1 MLKLCSRITCSN
13 QTQIKWK
20 GGRENAPLVLFPF
33 FIFKIF
39 ILFLFGGGAC
49 SLLFVVFVC
58 SGIVLLFDYMRV
70 SNYSTFTT
78 IYAYTKKGLVSA
90 TARSRV

>member
-1 MLKLCSRITCSN
+1 MHHLYCFLS
-13 QTQIKWK
+13 
-20 GGRENAPLVLFPF
+20 
-33 FIFKIF
+33 
-39 ILFLFGGGAC
+39 LFLKYLFSFFLAGGVC
-49 SLLFVVFVC
+49 SLFFVVFVC

>member
-1 MLKLCSRITCSN
+1 ME
-13 QTQIKWK
+13 
-20 GGRENAPLVLFPF
+20 ENAPLVFFPF

-39 ILFLFGGGAC
+39 ILFLFGRGGG
-49 SLLFVVFVC
+49 LFFFFFLVFVC
-58 SGIVLLFDYMRV
+58 LGIVLLVDYMRV

-90 TARSRV
+90 TARSCV

>member
-1 MLKLCSRITCSN
+1 ME
-13 QTQIKWK
+13 
-20 GGRENAPLVLFPF
+20 ENAPLVLFLL

-39 ILFLFGGGAC
+39 ILFLFGRGGAC
-49 SLLFVVFVC
+49 SLLFLVFVC
-58 SGIVLLFDYMRV
+58 LGIVLLFDYMRV

-90 TARSRV
+90 TARSCV

>member
-1 MLKLCSRITCSN
+1 MHHLYCFLS
-13 QTQIKWK
+13 
-20 GGRENAPLVLFPF
+20 
-33 FIFKIF
+33 
-39 ILFLFGGGAC
+39 LFLKYLFSFFLAGGGAC

>member
-1 MLKLCSRITCSN
+1 MER
-13 QTQIKWK
+13 WK
-20 GGRENAPLVLFPF
+20 KNAPLVLFPF
-33 FIFKIF
+33 FIFKIL
-39 ILFLFGGGAC
+39 ILFLFGGGGAC

>member
-1 MLKLCSRITCSN
+1 MAAFLCCSCN
-13 QTQIKWK
+13 PPDPAR
-20 GGRENAPLVLFPF
+20 GEVLFGQD
-33 FIFKIF
+33 F

-78 IYAYTKKGLVSA
+78 IYAYTKKRLVSA

>member
-1 MLKLCSRITCSN
+1 MHHLYCFLSLLLIY
-13 QTQIKWK
+13 
-20 GGRENAPLVLFPF
+20 LFSF
-33 FIFKIF
+33 F
-39 ILFLFGGGAC
+39 LAGGAC